1 MNILMISDVYHPR
14 INGVS
19 TSIATFRKA
28 LHALGHHTLLVAPDY
43 PGFGESHES
52 IVRVPSLY
60 LPFDPE
66 DRVMRV
72 GPLRR
77 RLQALA
83 SHKFDLIHIHTPFVA
98 HRAGTWLARRLG
110 IPAVET
116 YHTFFEEYFHH
127 YLPVLPRSWMR
138 LAARAVSR
146 RLERGLDGLIVPS
159 RAIEQALRRYGLRV
173 PIRIIP
179 TGLDLAE
186 FTAGD
191 KQRFCRTHGLD
202 PDRPTLV
209 YVGRVAHEKNI
220 GFLLEVLDQV
230 RRSVPEVLLVVA
242 GEGPAR
248 EALQRRVDQLGLGS
262 NVVFIGYLERGQP
275 LWDCYAAGDAF
286 VFASRTET
294 QGLVLLEA
302 LALGV
307 PVISTAELGTSDVLK
322 DCAGALI
329 AGNSVADFAAKTLS
343 VLNHR
348 ELRLALG
355 ARARAD
361 AARWSIEPTTSTLIG
376 YYAVLARLSSSISTP
391 VGETGV

>member
-1 MNILMISDVYHPR
+1 MISDVYYPR

-19 TSIATFRKA
+19 TSIATSRKA
-28 LHALGHHTLLVAPDY
+28 LHGLGHQTLLVAPEY
-43 PGFGESHES
+43 PGYSEPEEN

-60 LPFDPE
+60 LPLDPE
-66 DRVMRV
+66 DRIMRTR
-72 GPLRR
+72 PLRQR
-77 RLQALA
+77 MQALA
-83 SHKFDLIHIHTPFVA
+83 SQRYDLVHIHTPFVA

-138 LAARAVSR
+138 LAARAVPR

-220 GFLLEVLDQV
+220 GFLLEVVNQV
-230 RRSVPEVLLVVA
+230 RRTVPEVLLVVA

-248 EALQRRVDQLGLGS
+248 EALQRRVDQLQLS
-262 NVVFIGYLERGQP
+262 ANVVFIGYLQRGQP

-286 VFASRTET
+286 VFASKTET

-322 DCAGALI
+322 DCGGAVL
-329 AGNSVADFAAKTLS
+329 AEDNVADFTAKTLG
-343 VLNHR
+343 VLNDR
-348 ELRLALG
+348 ELRLALR

-361 AARWSIEPTTSTLIG
+361 AARWSIEPTTSTLVG
-376 YYAVLARLSSSISTP
+376 YYAMLTGRGSSTSVP

>member
-1 MNILMISDVYHPR
+1 MISDVYYPR

-19 TSIATFRKA
+19 TSIATSRKA
-28 LHALGHHTLLVAPDY
+28 LHGLGHQTLLVAPEY
-43 PGFGESHES
+43 PGYSEPEEN

-60 LPFDPE
+60 LPLDPE
-66 DRVMRV
+66 DRIMRTR
-72 GPLRR
+72 PLRQR
-77 RLQALA
+77 MQALA
-83 SHKFDLIHIHTPFVA
+83 SQRYDLVHIHTPFVA

-220 GFLLEVLDQV
+220 GFLLEVVNQV
-230 RRSVPEVLLVVA
+230 RRTVPEVLLVVA

-248 EALQRRVDQLGLGS
+248 EALQRRVDQLQLS
-262 NVVFIGYLERGQP
+262 ANVVFIGYLQRGQP

-286 VFASRTET
+286 VFASKTET

-322 DCAGALI
+322 DCGGAVL
-329 AGNSVADFAAKTLS
+329 AEDNVADFTAKTLG
-343 VLNHR
+343 VLNDR
-348 ELRLALG
+348 ELRLALR

-361 AARWSIEPTTSTLIG
+361 AARWSIEPTTSTLVG
-376 YYAVLARLSSSISTP
+376 YYAMLTGRGSSTSVP

>member
-1 MNILMISDVYHPR
+1 MISDVYYPR

-28 LHALGHHTLLVAPDY
+28 LHGLGHQTLLVAPEY
-43 PGFGESHES
+43 PGYSEPEEN

-60 LPFDPE
+60 LPLDPE
-66 DRVMRV
+66 DRIMRTR
-72 GPLRR
+72 PLRQR
-77 RLQALA
+77 MQALA
-83 SHKFDLIHIHTPFVA
+83 SQRYDLVHIHTPFVA

-138 LAARAVSR
+138 LAARAVPR

-220 GFLLEVLDQV
+220 GFLLEVVNQV
-230 RRSVPEVLLVVA
+230 RRTVPEVLLVVA

-248 EALQRRVDQLGLGS
+248 EALQRRVDQLQLS
-262 NVVFIGYLERGQP
+262 ANVVFIGYLQRGQP

-286 VFASRTET
+286 VFASKTET

-322 DCAGALI
+322 DCGGAVL
-329 AGNSVADFAAKTLS
+329 AEDNVDDFTAKTLG
-343 VLNHR
+343 VLNNR

-361 AARWSIEPTTSTLIG
+361 AARWSIEPTTSTLVG
-376 YYAVLARLSSSISTP
+376 YYAMLTGRGSSITVP